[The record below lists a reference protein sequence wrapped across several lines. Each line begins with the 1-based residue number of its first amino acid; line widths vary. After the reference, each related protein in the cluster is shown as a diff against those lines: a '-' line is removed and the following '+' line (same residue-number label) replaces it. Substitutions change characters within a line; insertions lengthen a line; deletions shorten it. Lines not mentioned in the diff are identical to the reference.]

1 MIKQINLAVL
11 TALGTI
17 CATLAQESS
26 QTPTPSP
33 IPTSSP
39 VRNVRITFVP
49 PPLGGE
55 ISLGIY
61 DDDGKLVRVLK
72 QEAALNEFEVGDDGL
87 STQWDGK
94 DDNGFDMP
102 GGTYHARG
110 YVVAPMKIEQVPVGG
125 TVLGPPSL
133 ETPLRVR
140 LVRNPLEKTETPVV
154 DLDVGYDDENAYLK
168 TSDGLPL
175 ITISSIG
182 DVEHAA
188 VVNRSDQTF
197 TILLRTPATSVL
209 VKVSPIS
216 NMMSFD
222 CGDFELK

>member
-1 MIKQINLAVL
+1 M
-11 TALGTI
+11 
-17 CATLAQESS
+17 
-26 QTPTPSP
+26 
-33 IPTSSP
+33 
-39 VRNVRITFVP
+39 
-49 PPLGGE
+49 
-55 ISLGIY
+55 
-61 DDDGKLVRVLK
+61 
-72 QEAALNEFEVGDDGL
+72 
-87 STQWDGK
+87 
-94 DDNGFDMP
+94 
-102 GGTYHARG
+102 
-110 YVVAPMKIEQVPVGG
+110 
-125 TVLGPPSL
+125 
-133 ETPLRVR
+133 
-140 LVRNPLEKTETPVV
+140 RNPLEKTETPVV

-216 NMMSFD
+216 NMMSFN